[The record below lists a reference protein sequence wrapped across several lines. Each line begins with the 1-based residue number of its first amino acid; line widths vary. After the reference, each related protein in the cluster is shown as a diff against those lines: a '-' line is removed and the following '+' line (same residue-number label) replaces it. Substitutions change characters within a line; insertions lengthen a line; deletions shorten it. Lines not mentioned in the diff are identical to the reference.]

1 MNPQS
6 LIAEYAD
13 EADARVGLEVLS
25 KFGFEPE
32 SLALVTGEDRGPLAT
47 ISEGTGAIDV
57 SRYEQMV
64 DQGSVLV
71 VVTSTEAR
79 INEAE
84 RGLKTTSL
92 KAIHRVRRPV

>member
-1 MNPQS
+1 MNAES
-6 LIAEYAD
+6 LIAEYGN
-13 EADARVGLEVLS
+13 ESDARVGLEVLGQ
-25 KFGFEPE
+25 FDFEPE
-32 SLALVTGEDRGPLAT
+32 AFALVTGEDRGALAT

-71 VVTSTEAR
+71 VVTSTDAR
-79 INEAE
+79 IDEAE

-92 KAIHRVRRPV
+92 KGIHRVRRPV